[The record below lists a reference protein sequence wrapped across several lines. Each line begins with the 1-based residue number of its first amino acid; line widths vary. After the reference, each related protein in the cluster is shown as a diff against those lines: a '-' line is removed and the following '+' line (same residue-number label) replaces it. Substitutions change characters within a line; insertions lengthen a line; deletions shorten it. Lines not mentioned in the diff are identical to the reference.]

1 MFNYSGKSMWPLCY
15 SIMALPPSLR
25 DKPHIGMSDAM
36 LCTYD
41 PISCTC
47 YYILFHVHVILC
59 YFMYMLLHAV
69 TCTFCTCYFM
79 LFYVHVIT
87 CYSMYI
93 LFMS

>member
-15 SIMALPPSLR
+15 SIMAFPPSLR

-36 LCTYD
+36 LCTYM
-41 PISCTC
+41 
-47 YYILFHVHVILC
+47 ILFHVHVITS
-59 YFMYMLLHAV
+59 YFMYMLFYVIL
-69 TCTFCTCYFM
+69 CTCYFM